1 MYGSAYSGYYNTYP
15 AYGSYYGYGQTP
27 VDTSSY
33 STGYP
38 ASGSSASYSQST
50 TSTPGGAL

>member
-50 TSTPGGAL
+50 TSTPGGA